1 MKKEL
6 KPLLENPPGVANQ
19 LDRFLGPYIFKWAEL
34 ISILGILFSR
44 EEISMIWTA
53 VMATREREHLA
64 GPNVLAAGVKFPNQE
79 PQWNN
84 NSPEQRVIREIS
96 GT

>member
-34 ISILGILFSR
+34 ISILAILFSR

>member
-19 LDRFLGPYIFKWAEL
+19 LDQFLGPQIFKWAEL

-44 EEISMIWTA
+44 EERSMIWTA

>member
-1 MKKEL
+1 
-6 KPLLENPPGVANQ
+6 
-19 LDRFLGPYIFKWAEL
+19 
-34 ISILGILFSR
+34 
-44 EEISMIWTA
+44 MIWTA